1 MSNHLFHAVVDD
13 ALKEEVMASRA
24 LPLVRELNHLYGL
37 KVYSKSTDFCYGSY
51 GSSEPNNGNFMLCD
65 AEEGLPVARVFI
77 YENNYCYHT
86 PYQAKQRGVDDFDR
100 HTFRSQKLSSLMA
113 TIRKAKLI
121 TTGAQV
127 MQYLDTRICQP
138 VNQIYTHYG
147 VDDKLR
153 MNGDAAHELLLAIK
167 SGKTL
172 DDLPQSSRDLYLK
185 ALDQYSKVDLQ
196 LEARKQGTIEMMKD
210 CYIVGADKGGQYVIA
225 DATYE
230 TLTNNKVDVF
240 KPKLKT
246 PFKRVK
252 SLEEYPHI
260 LSILTM
266 LKVHLDKD
274 YEPWSPKSLAPHGDE
289 FIPDLGVSYGYMSKG
304 SDFNMVWLCISK

>member
-13 ALKEEVMASRA
+13 ALKEEVMASKV
-24 LPLVRELNHLYGL
+24 LPLIRELNHVYGL
-37 KVYSKSTDFCYGSY
+37 KVYSKSTDFRFGS
-51 GSSEPNNGNFMLCD
+51 GEPESNNYMLCD
-65 AEEGLPVARVFI
+65 ANEGLPVARVFT
-77 YENNYCYHT
+77 YEDNYCYHT
-86 PYQAKQRGVDDFDR
+86 PYQQKQRGVDDFDR

-113 TIRKAKLI
+113 TIRKAKLL
-121 TTGAQV
+121 TTSAQV
-127 MQYLDTRICQP
+127 MQYLENRICQP
-138 VNQIYTHYG
+138 VNIIYSHYE
-147 VDDKLR
+147 VDDKFR
-153 MNGDAAHELLLAIK
+153 MDGEAAHELLLAIK

-172 DDLPQSSRDLYLK
+172 DDFSQSNRDFYLE
-185 ALDQYSKVDLQ
+185 ALDRYSKVDLQ
-196 LEARKQGTIEMMKD
+196 LETRKQGVVEMLSD

-230 TLTNNKVDVF
+230 TLTSNKVDVF